1 MDANTIQTMIG
12 TLGFP
17 IVMVIALAYFIWHI
31 WKKSTEQ
38 NETREEKL
46 YRIIGESQAVNKE
59 LTATNAE
66 FVSVLNAYKTDLET
80 IRDDVNEIKT
90 NMKG

>member
-38 NETREEKL
+38 NEAREEKL

-66 FVSVLNAYKTDLET
+66 FVSVLNAYKTDLEA
-80 IRDDVNEIKT
+80 IKDDVNEIKT